1 MTEPSQPDTDS
12 STGQRIAHALLALR
26 WEIRAHQR
34 RLLKDDGDAN
44 YCEIKADAEAAK
56 AEAQS

>member
-1 MTEPSQPDTDS
+1 MDDASLR
-12 STGQRIAHALLALR
+12 GIAHALLALR

-44 YCEIKADAEAAK
+44 YMEIKADAEAAE
-56 AEAQS
+56 AEKELGP